1 MKELDHELYM
11 RRAIELAGNVPEHPF
26 GTVIV
31 DRDTGKIVA
40 EGWNKSRLNPTWHG
54 EIDAINQLILA
65 VPEIDRKKL
74 GPLLKRSALSNVPG
88 GDHLDRD
95 RNGCLRH
102 LDSVFTTNGMATD
115 RHSGGRSDS
124 FQSRVEMCN
133 PRRDVGAGV
142 QRPV

>member
-65 VPEIDRKKL
+65 VPEIDRKNL
-74 GPLLKRSALSNVPG
+74 SFTQTQSPVQCARRRSFGQASKRLSSAPRFGLYNEWD
-88 GDHLDRD
+88 GD
-95 RNGCLRH
+95 
-102 LDSVFTTNGMATD
+102 
-115 RHSGGRSDS
+115 RST
-124 FQSRVEMCN
+124 FWRKK
-133 PRRDVGAGV
+133 
-142 QRPV
+142 